1 MEIQVTN
8 LKGRRIKIELDGLD
22 SLDDLKNKILDKEGV
37 PLDNQRFVYGGVQLD
52 DDGFV
57 LDQIK
62 AIQNKNFP
70 NERFSSSTFVNL
82 HLIIRLRGGGNRIY
96 HRPQGS
102 SLSDQSSDS
111 DSDFVVRRK
120 GPKNAAFNGVDAI
133 WRKQVASETRIH
145 DLPTLSYAEGG
156 VEGLLD
162 SLMTNLKKGTDE
174 DDADLSSGNEPISDL
189 RRKEEYKV
197 WGFLPGAGLSAN
209 FFILMVAAAAF
220 LVPRA
225 LTKEFKVGVD
235 IGGSVGAFTVI
246 LAMVAAA
253 FVFLAVRHGRLSL
266 MLRRLRDDEQ
276 NTRLERANQTLKT
289 IDSILETQG
298 RINKAL
304 EVIDGVLE
312 RQGQVISWTQE
323 EWLTRMEMLRLILG
337 GTKRKG
343 ALETVI

>member
-22 SLDDLKNKILDKEGV
+22 SLDDLKNKILDKEGI
-37 PLDNQRFVYGGVQLD
+37 PPDNQRFVYGGVQLD

-62 AIQNKNFP
+62 AIRNKNFP

-120 GPKNAAFNGVDAI
+120 GKCYYICSMHFTHISLDEFELHLVAGPKNAAFNGVDAI

-156 VEGLLD
+156 A
-162 SLMTNLKKGTDE
+162 S
-174 DDADLSSGNEPISDL
+174 
-189 RRKEEYKV
+189 
-197 WGFLPGAGLSAN
+197 
-209 FFILMVAAAAF
+209 
-220 LVPRA
+220 
-225 LTKEFKVGVD
+225 
-235 IGGSVGAFTVI
+235 
-246 LAMVAAA
+246 
-253 FVFLAVRHGRLSL
+253 
-266 MLRRLRDDEQ
+266 
-276 NTRLERANQTLKT
+276 
-289 IDSILETQG
+289 
-298 RINKAL
+298 
-304 EVIDGVLE
+304 
-312 RQGQVISWTQE
+312 
-323 EWLTRMEMLRLILG
+323 
-337 GTKRKG
+337 
-343 ALETVI
+343 